1 MGSRGA
7 PQSPRAAVNAGTGP
21 SQANAINSAG
31 IVAGWSNVLIGGQQ
45 YQDAATWTNGGSGWV
60 VNDNSN
66 AYTGTT
72 LVSNNSTLTLATATA
87 MARPPPLCCRTPP
100 ACRFTNPSR

>member
-7 PQSPRAAVNAGTGP
+7 PQSPRGVAVNAGTGP

-60 VNDNSN
+60 VNDLINRSLSQN
-66 AYTGTT
+66 ADGAA
-72 LVSNNSTLTLATATA
+72 SA
-87 MARPPPLCCRTPP
+87 MAVNSYGLAVGSAR
-100 ACRFTNPSR
+100 